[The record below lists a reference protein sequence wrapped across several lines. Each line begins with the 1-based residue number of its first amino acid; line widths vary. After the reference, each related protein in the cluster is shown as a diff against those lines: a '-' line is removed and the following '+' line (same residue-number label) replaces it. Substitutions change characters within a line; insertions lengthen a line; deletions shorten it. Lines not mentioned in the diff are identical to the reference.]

1 MIPTLMIVW
10 SPSTGLASLRC
21 KEITQHRL
29 NRLKE
34 NLGGVIKESEYEDWD
49 NTEDRIFP
57 KGFTPQETIWFVDA
71 EEEEDDIF
79 VSDDDEDS
87 SEEVKEKEGSS
98 SDAEGEEDSEGDESE
113 DDDAEGDEDESSVVE
128 ELEGP
133 SDVDDVENDVE
144 DEE

>member
-49 NTEDRIFP
+49 ITEDRIFP

-79 VSDDDEDS
+79 VSDDDEGS

-98 SDAEGEEDSEGDESE
+98 SEGEEDSEGDSEE

-133 SDVDDVENDVE
+133 SDDDDVEDDDVE